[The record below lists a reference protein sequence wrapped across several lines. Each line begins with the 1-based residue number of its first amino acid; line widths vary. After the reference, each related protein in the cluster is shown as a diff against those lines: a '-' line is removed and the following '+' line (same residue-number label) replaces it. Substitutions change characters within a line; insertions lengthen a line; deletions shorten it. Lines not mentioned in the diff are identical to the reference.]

1 MFLHEAVEAHV
12 RQLTA
17 NGRAIHTQRQAARHG
32 RLLVQTLGDPP
43 IERIRHEQIAA
54 FFASPAATRT
64 ADGKPRRPSSM
75 NALRSSVRGLFA
87 FAHAAGYCPTNPA
100 RLVRRALVP
109 LPRPRAISEADA
121 EKLLRA
127 LTSSRDPL
135 VRRDRAMVLLMMRA
149 GLRVGSLVA
158 LDVEDLAEDRLALR
172 LKGGGTDTVFLPREV
187 VDALV
192 EVIGDRRGGPMLER
206 EGGGR
211 MTTRQVARRL
221 AQHARRAGI
230 VGNVGPHRLRHA
242 FGLAVFRRTGD
253 VLITA
258 RALCHRSV
266 ASTAIYASPA
276 EAQVR
281 AAVGA

>member
-1 MFLHEAVEAHV
+1 MNSAVATMKPSMPQPIQRRV
-12 RQLTA
+12 PGPTDLSSASTA
-17 NGRAIHTQRQAARHG
+17 MCPLARYTAA
-32 RLLVQTLGDPP
+32 
-43 IERIRHEQIAA
+43 A
-54 FFASPAATRT
+54 
-64 ADGKPRRPSSM
+64 
-75 NALRSSVRGLFA
+75 
-87 FAHAAGYCPTNPA
+87 PTNPA

-109 LPRPRAISEADA
+109 PPRPRAIPEADA

-127 LTSSRDPL
+127 LSASRDPL
-135 VRRDRAMVLLMMRA
+135 VRRDRAMVLLMLRA
-149 GLRVGSLVA
+149 GLRVGSLVG
-158 LDVEDLAEDRLALR
+158 LDVEDLADDRLALR
-172 LKGGGTDTVFLPREV
+172 LKGGGTDGVFLPREV

-192 EVIGDRRGGPMLER
+192 EVIGERGSGPVFER

-221 AQHARRAGI
+221 AQHAQRAGI

-242 FGLAVFRRTGD
+242 FGVAVFRRTGD